1 MDRIERFDRAGRA
14 GRVVGLPVS
23 PPPTVLCLNSGS
35 SSIKYAVRT
44 GDDELTRDVIGGL
57 RDGDRAGAVAEV
69 IAAVD
74 GLGVTINAVGHRIV
88 HGGPDLTD
96 HVRIDADVLATLR
109 SAVDFAPLHLPDE
122 LATIDAITERAPDV
136 LQVACLDTAFHRTL
150 PEVARRFALP
160 ARFVDA
166 GIRRYGFHGLSYEY
180 IVDTVGARRLG
191 RAVIAH
197 LGSGASLAA
206 VANGASL
213 DTTMG
218 LTPTGGVVMGTRTGD
233 LDPGVLLHLLRTGAV
248 DDAGLAHL
256 VDHEAGLLGLSGS
269 TSDVQQ
275 LLAARSTG
283 DTGAARALAVF
294 TYSVRKAIG
303 SMVAVLG
310 GIDTLVFT
318 GGVGEHA
325 AAIRAEIVSSLGYL
339 DLSLDP
345 LDNKAHGAA
354 TGGVISGLEPDGEA
368 LLPVI
373 LVVPTN
379 EEAMIARHTAR
390 LLAGG

>member
-1 MDRIERFDRAGRA
+1 MVGR
-14 GRVVGLPVS
+14 PVA
-23 PPPTVLCLNSGS
+23 PAPTVLCLNSGS
-35 SSIKYAVRT
+35 SSIKYAVRC
-44 GDDELTRDVIGGL
+44 GEDELARDVIGGL
-57 RDGDRAGAVAEV
+57 TDRDRADAVAEV

-74 GLGVTINAVGHRIV
+74 DLGVTINAVGHRIV

-96 HVRIDADVLATLR
+96 HVRIDAGVLATLR
-109 SAVDFAPLHLPDE
+109 AAVDFAPLHLPDE
-122 LATIDAITERAPDV
+122 LATIDAITARAPDV

-160 ARFVDA
+160 ARLADQ
-166 GIRRYGFHGLSYEY
+166 GIRRFGFHGLSYEY
-180 IVDTVGARRLG
+180 VVDTVGAARLG

-197 LGSGASLAA
+197 LGNGASLAA
-206 VANGASL
+206 VADGVSL

-248 DDAGLAHL
+248 DEAGLAHL
-256 VDHEAGLLGLSGS
+256 VDHESGLLGLSGT
-269 TSDVQQ
+269 TSDVRE
-275 LLAARSTG
+275 LLTARSTG

-294 TYSVRKAIG
+294 AYSVRKAIG
-303 SMVAVLG
+303 SLVAALG

-325 AAIRAEIVSSLGYL
+325 AAVRAEIVSSLGFL
-339 DLSLDP
+339 DLTLDP
-345 LDNKAHGAA
+345 LDNAAHGAA
-354 TGGVISGLEPDGEA
+354 TGGVISGLEPDGSA

-379 EEAMIARHTAR
+379 EEAMIARHTVR
-390 LLAGG
+390 LLAGA